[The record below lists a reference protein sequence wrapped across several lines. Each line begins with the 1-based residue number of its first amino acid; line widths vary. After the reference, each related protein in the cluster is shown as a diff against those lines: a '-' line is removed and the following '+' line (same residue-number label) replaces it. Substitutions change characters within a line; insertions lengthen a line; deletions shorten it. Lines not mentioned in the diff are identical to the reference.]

1 MIIERWKDASITRV
15 FSLPQYTARS
25 GTEVRYREKEEER
38 ERETHVKSAA
48 KPAPTPELFV
58 GVLTETK
65 MRSASII
72 ALSTSVEK
80 NKFLPRLSITISSKP
95 GS

>member
-1 MIIERWKDASITRV
+1 MSTASQHIVTLEWPAPPLLRV
-15 FSLPQYTARS
+15 DRNGWVLEQA
-25 GTEVRYREKEEER
+25 GLA
-38 ERETHVKSAA
+38 THVRSAA

-65 MRSASII
+65 MRSASMI
-72 ALSTSVEK
+72 ALSTSVLK
-80 NKFLPRLSITISSKP
+80 KRLTPLCFFTISSRP